1 MRYIALVHLFKQR
14 KQAQKIIEFLP
25 RNSKFVILK
34 PRHTTIHPTPKRLQS
49 LKLWNM
55 ERYLFSLH
63 KTRSPTMSF
72 WNWKWGME
80 NAKNVIE
87 NWRRIS
93 NRIKKIIKFHNN
105 NSVLCLR
112 HDNIVRSLLFHSI
125 HSITCIRTS
134 LLCILIFC
142 MIKFPPLIG
151 ICRDLSD
158 LYAISV
164 LFTINLLSL
173 LYMKRG

>member
-1 MRYIALVHLFKQR
+1 MRYIALVHLLKQR

-93 NRIKKIIKFHNN
+93 NRIKKLLNFIITIQFYVCVMIILWEVCFFTLFIRLHAF
-105 NSVLCLR
+105 VLR
-112 HDNIVRSLLFHSI
+112 Y
-125 HSITCIRTS
+125 
-134 LLCILIFC
+134 
-142 MIKFPPLIG
+142 
-151 ICRDLSD
+151 
-158 LYAISV
+158 YA
-164 LFTINLLSL
+164 F
-173 LYMKRG
+173 

>member
-1 MRYIALVHLFKQR
+1 MRYIALVHLLKQR

-34 PRHTTIHPTPKRLQS
+34 PRHTTAP
-49 LKLWNM
+49 
-55 ERYLFSLH
+55 SLH
-63 KTRSPTMSF
+63 ILHSLQDIFFHYTKHVQPTMSF

-93 NRIKKIIKFHNN
+93 NRIKKIIIKFHNN
-105 NSVLCLR
+105 NSVLCLH
-112 HDNIVRSLLFHSI
+112 HDNIVRSLSV
-125 HSITCIRTS
+125 HSITCNRTS
-134 LLCILIFC
+134 ILCILIFC

-151 ICRDLSD
+151 NCRDLSD
-158 LYAISV
+158 FIYLDVISASIQHKLITLV
-164 LFTINLLSL
+164 VHAC
-173 LYMKRG
+173 G